1 MSTPH
6 RVHLPAAP
14 RKGLVMRVQP
24 RDGSWGFNVTVQ
36 RVNGRSFYASVDGQ
50 SERHLIGQWST
61 WLRNLQ
67 KRGDIL
73 LNGVPAVVPGIQFNW
88 TFTPSR
94 EELVTIR
101 SRLKSAL
108 ETTRT
113 YQIRRSGTDE
123 DLWTYAVVGGRREY
137 CVRAHPEWAETPSCD
152 CEDAVHRKSPW
163 CKHSMAVLMTI
174 PELRCQLLDV
184 LMEAP

>member
-123 DLWTYAVVGGRREY
+123 DLWTYAVVGGRRERG
-137 CVRAHPEWAETPSCD
+137 CACDRDERERAVNGGHVHSRAGG
-152 CEDAVHRKSPW
+152 CEASNPRRGQTKSQIRW
-163 CKHSMAVLMTI
+163 SKVS
-174 PELRCQLLDV
+174 
-184 LMEAP
+184 